1 MVVNEIFAS
10 QQIGFPILSTLIGLP
25 LAVAVAIRF
34 VTDTASIK
42 AIALAGALA
51 ELALALWLLVNFI
64 PGSADIQFAERRLWI
79 DTIGASY
86 HLGVDGISVLF
97 IPLTALVTLLAML
110 VGGNTPKFFSKTYLG
125 SVLVFEAVAIGVFS
139 SLDLILFYLF
149 YELALVP
156 IYLLIK
162 LWGTGTQRQY
172 AALKYILYML
182 VGSASLLVGIVLLG
196 ISHPQAVAGAGY
208 SFDLLTLA
216 AAPPPAE
223 IQTVIFVLLLVG
235 FAVKGPL
242 LPFHT
247 WMPSALTQGPVGVGI
262 FLVGL
267 KLGTYAMLRVLLPLA
282 PASSQEW
289 GPVIVC
295 IGLATLLYGA
305 LIALVQQNLR
315 RLLAFASISHVGLVL
330 VGLFALNT
338 QSVQGSLLMMLN
350 MALAS
355 AGLFFL
361 AGALF
366 ARLGS
371 SELSAYGGL
380 ARQVPRLAF
389 FFFLFGMASIGLP
402 GTSGFHGE
410 FLTLLGAFNA
420 HWAFAAMGVLGVI
433 LSAGYFL
440 WFFERAFFGPVR
452 TPAVAKMKDLSWRE
466 TALAS
471 VFAAIIIGVGLYP
484 APLLSV
490 TEASVTAAVRHA
502 NAQGEHAKVARVAV
516 NK

>member
-1 MVVNEIFAS
+1 MVINEIFAS

-25 LAVAVAIRF
+25 LLAALAIRF
-34 VTDTASIK
+34 VSDTATVK
-42 AIALAGALA
+42 TIALSAALA
-51 ELALALWLLVNFI
+51 ELALSLYLLINFI
-64 PGSADIQFAERRLWI
+64 PGISDFQFAERHLWI
-79 DTIGASY
+79 QTIGASY

-97 IPLTALVTLLAML
+97 IPLTALVTLLALL
-110 VGGNTPKFFSKTYLG
+110 VGGNTPKFSSKAYLG
-125 SVLVFEAVAIGVFS
+125 SVLIFEAVAIGVFS
-139 SLDLILFYLF
+139 SLDMILFYVF

-156 IYLLIK
+156 IYLLIS
-162 LWGTGTQRQY
+162 LCGTGTQRQY

-182 VGSASLLVGIVLLG
+182 VGSASLLVGVVLLG
-196 ISHPQAVAGAGY
+196 ISHPDAVAGGY

-216 AAPPPAE
+216 ATPPPAS
-223 IQTVIFVLLLVG
+223 IQGLIFFLLLVG

-247 WMPSALTQGPVGVGI
+247 WMPNALTQGPIGVGI

-267 KLGTYAMLRVLLPLA
+267 KLGTYAMLRVLLPLT
-282 PASSQEW
+282 PASSMEW
-289 GPVIVC
+289 GPVIVG
-295 IGLATLLYGA
+295 IGLATLLYGG

-315 RLLAFASISHVGLVL
+315 RLLAFASISHVGLVM
-330 VGLFALNT
+330 VGLFSLN
-338 QSVQGSLLMMLN
+338 VQGVQGGLLMMLN

-355 AGLFFL
+355 TCMFFL
-361 AGALF
+361 AGALY

-371 SELSAYGGL
+371 SELSSFGGL
-380 ARQVPRLAF
+380 ALQVPKLAF
-389 FFFLFGMASIGLP
+389 FFFFFGLASIGLP

-410 FLTLLGAFNA
+410 FLSLLGAFKG
-420 HWAFAAMGVLGVI
+420 HWAFAAVGVLGVI

-452 TPAVAKMKDLSWRE
+452 NSAVSKMKDLSGRE
-466 TALAS
+466 TAIAS
-471 VFAAIIIGVGLYP
+471 VFAAIILAAGLYP

-490 TEASVTAAVRHA
+490 TEASVAATVRAVSQHDAKAQAAQVTA
-502 NAQGEHAKVARVAV
+502 

>member
-1 MVVNEIFAS
+1 MILNEIFAS

-25 LAVAVAIRF
+25 LVAALAIRF

-42 AIALAGALA
+42 VIALAAALA
-51 ELALALWLLVNFI
+51 ELVLALWLLVSFI
-64 PGSADIQFAERRLWI
+64 PGNADIQFAERRLWI

-97 IPLTALVTLLAML
+97 IPLTALVTLLVML
-110 VGGNTPKFFSKTYLG
+110 VGGSTPKFFSKTYLG
-125 SVLVFEAVAIGVFS
+125 SVLVFEAVVIGIFS

-172 AALKYILYML
+172 TALKYIMYML

-208 SFDLLTLA
+208 SFDMLTLA
-216 AAPPPAE
+216 ATPPPAQ
-223 IQTVIFVLLLVG
+223 IQSVIFVLLLVG

-282 PASSQEW
+282 PTSSQEW

-330 VGLFALNT
+330 VGLFALNA
-338 QSVQGSLLMMLN
+338 QSVQGSLLLMLN

-355 AGLFFL
+355 AGLFFM

-389 FFFLFGMASIGLP
+389 FFFVFGMASIGLP

-420 HWAFAAMGVLGVI
+420 HWAFAAVGVLGVV

-440 WFFERAFFGPVR
+440 WFYERAFFGPVR
-452 TPAVAKMKDLSWRE
+452 TAAATKMKDLSWRE

-471 VFAAIIIGVGLYP
+471 VFAAIIIAVGVYP

-490 TEASVTAAVRHA
+490 TEASVNAVVRHA
-502 NAQGEHAKVARVAV
+502 HSQVEQAKAARVAV

>member
-25 LAVAVAIRF
+25 LVVALAIRF

-125 SVLVFEAVAIGVFS
+125 SVLVFEAVAIGIFS

-196 ISHPQAVAGAGY
+196 I
-208 SFDLLTLA
+208 
-216 AAPPPAE
+216 
-223 IQTVIFVLLLVG
+223 
-235 FAVKGPL
+235 
-242 LPFHT
+242 
-247 WMPSALTQGPVGVGI
+247 
-262 FLVGL
+262 
-267 KLGTYAMLRVLLPLA
+267 
-282 PASSQEW
+282 
-289 GPVIVC
+289 
-295 IGLATLLYGA
+295 
-305 LIALVQQNLR
+305 
-315 RLLAFASISHVGLVL
+315 
-330 VGLFALNT
+330 
-338 QSVQGSLLMMLN
+338 
-350 MALAS
+350 
-355 AGLFFL
+355 
-361 AGALF
+361 
-366 ARLGS
+366 
-371 SELSAYGGL
+371 
-380 ARQVPRLAF
+380 
-389 FFFLFGMASIGLP
+389 
-402 GTSGFHGE
+402 
-410 FLTLLGAFNA
+410 
-420 HWAFAAMGVLGVI
+420 
-433 LSAGYFL
+433 
-440 WFFERAFFGPVR
+440 
-452 TPAVAKMKDLSWRE
+452 
-466 TALAS
+466 
-471 VFAAIIIGVGLYP
+471 
-484 APLLSV
+484 
-490 TEASVTAAVRHA
+490 
-502 NAQGEHAKVARVAV
+502 
-516 NK
+516 

>member
-10 QQIGFPILSTLIGLP
+10 QQLGFPILSTLIGLP
-25 LAVAVAIRF
+25 LLAALAIRA
-34 VTDTASIK
+34 VSDAGTVK
-42 AIALAGALA
+42 AIAVGAALA
-51 ELALALWLLVNFI
+51 ELALSLWMLVHFV
-64 PGSADIQFAERRLWI
+64 PGSTDMQFAERRLWI
-79 DTIGASY
+79 ESIGASY

-110 VGGNTPKFFSKTYLG
+110 VGGNTPKFLSKTYLG
-125 SVLVFEAVAIGVFS
+125 SVLVFASVAIGVFS
-139 SLDLILFYLF
+139 SLDLILFYVF

-162 LWGTGTQRQY
+162 LWGTGTQRHY

-182 VGSASLLVGIVLLG
+182 VGSTSLLVGIVLLG
-196 ISHPQAVAGAGY
+196 ISHAAAPGAGY
-208 SFDLLTLA
+208 NFDLLTLMA
-216 AAPPPAE
+216 TPPPAQ
-223 IQTVIFVLLLVG
+223 IQGLIFGLLLVG

-247 WMPSALTQGPVGVGI
+247 WMPSALTQGPVAVGI

-267 KLGTYAMLRVLLPLA
+267 KLGTYAMLRLLLPLA
-282 PASSQEW
+282 PAASQEW

-295 IGLATLLYGA
+295 VGLATLLYGA
-305 LIALVQQNLR
+305 LIALVQRNLR

-330 VGLFALNT
+330 VGLFALNS
-338 QSVQGSLLMMLN
+338 QSVQGSLLLMIN

-355 AGLFFL
+355 AGLFFM

-366 ARLGS
+366 TRLGS

-389 FFFLFGMASIGLP
+389 FFFVFGLASIGLP

-420 HWAFAAMGVLGVI
+420 HWGFAAVGVLGVI

-440 WFFERAFFGPVR
+440 WFYERAFFGPVR
-452 TPAVAKMKDLSWRE
+452 SPAVARMKDLNWKE

-471 VFAAIIIGVGLYP
+471 VFAAIIFGAGLYP
-484 APLLSV
+484 APLLNI
-490 TEASVTAAVRHA
+490 TEASTAAVVQHA
-502 NAQGEHAKVARVAV
+502 QRNAAQTLPARVAV

>member
-1 MVVNEIFAS
+1 MVVNEIFAN

-25 LAVAVAIRF
+25 LVVALAIRF

-42 AIALAGALA
+42 AIALTGAMV
-51 ELALALWLLVNFI
+51 ELALALWLLVSFI

-97 IPLTALVTLLAML
+97 IPLTALVTLLVML

-125 SVLVFEAVAIGVFS
+125 SVLIFEAVAIGVFS
-139 SLDLILFYLF
+139 SLDLILFYFF

-196 ISHPQAVAGAGY
+196 ISHPQAQAGAGY

-216 AAPPPAE
+216 ASPPPPQ

-262 FLVGL
+262 LLVGL

-295 IGLATLLYGA
+295 IGLATLLYGS

-330 VGLFALNT
+330 VGLFALNA
-338 QSVQGSLLMMLN
+338 QSVQGSLLLMLN

-355 AGLFFL
+355 AGLFFM

-389 FFFLFGMASIGLP
+389 FFFVFGMASIGLP

-420 HWAFAAMGVLGVI
+420 HWAFAAVGVLGVV

-440 WFFERAFFGPVR
+440 WFYERAFFGPVR
-452 TPAVAKMKDLSWRE
+452 TASVTKMKDLTWRE

-471 VFAAIIIGVGLYP
+471 VFAALIIGVGFYP
-484 APLLSV
+484 APLVSV
-490 TEASVTAAVRHA
+490 TEASVAATVQQV
-502 NAQGEHAKVARVAV
+502 NAQGVQANTARMAV

>member
-1 MVVNEIFAS
+1 MILNEVFAS

-25 LAVAVAIRF
+25 LVAALAIRF

-125 SVLVFEAVAIGVFS
+125 SVLVFEAVVIGVFS

-196 ISHPQAVAGAGY
+196 ISHPQAEAGAGY

-216 AAPPPAE
+216 AAPPPAH
-223 IQTVIFVLLLVG
+223 IQGVIFVLLLVG

-330 VGLFALNT
+330 VGLFALNA
-338 QSVQGSLLMMLN
+338 QSVQGSLLLMLN

-410 FLTLLGAFNA
+410 FLTLLGSFNA
-420 HWAFAAMGVLGVI
+420 HWSFAAVGVLGVV

-440 WFFERAFFGPVR
+440 WFF
-452 TPAVAKMKDLSWRE
+452 
-466 TALAS
+466 
-471 VFAAIIIGVGLYP
+471 
-484 APLLSV
+484 
-490 TEASVTAAVRHA
+490 
-502 NAQGEHAKVARVAV
+502 
-516 NK
+516 